1 MTPENPGRHD
11 EDTNKEET
19 DGTKE
24 KVVKFSPTDTLGTLG
39 ETVKNNDPETSEKSE
54 LVDRLLADRIA
65 GPEEVT
71 NPGKKLADVEDEA
84 LVKRLLAKSL
94 AAEVEAETLGDRLG
108 DALAEALVDTLAD
121 TLAEVEAETLGDRL
135 GDALAEALVDTLA
148 DTLAEVEAETLG
160 DRLGDAVFCVFKAST
175 GCHVGLFVVPFVKIY
190 R

>member
-11 EDTNKEET
+11 KDTNKEEK

-24 KVVKFSPTDTLGTLG
+24 KVVKFSPTDTPGTLG
-39 ETVKNNDPETSEKSE
+39 ETVKNNDPETSEKSG
-54 LVDRLLADRIA
+54 LVDRLLADRIE
-65 GPEEVT
+65 GPVEVT
-71 NPGKKLADVEDEA
+71 NPGKKLADVKAEA
-84 LVKRLLAKSL
+84 LVKRLLARSL
-94 AAEVEAETLGDRLG
+94 PADRLG

-121 TLAEVEAETLGDRL
+121 RLAEVEAETLGDRL

-148 DTLAEVEAETLG
+148 DRLAEVEAETLG
-160 DRLGDAVFCVFKAST
+160 DRLGDALFCVFKAST